1 MSLGLTIAGQHLG
14 STPQSVPEGLIVIH
28 AGNCPVM
35 MLARDIEVMSAVDW
49 HLIVLDEAQAIKNPD
64 TQSTRAVCRLK
75 ARHRL

>member
-35 MLARDIEVMSAVDW
+35 MLARDIKV
-49 HLIVLDEAQAIKNPD
+49 P
-64 TQSTRAVCRLK
+64 CRSPAESVTPIQGTK
-75 ARHRL
+75 EGNVTI